1 MPLIFHTIFNDLNKS
16 GQILLSL
23 PQAELGQSTVQWSLS
38 AQEPIQEFYLL
49 LLVQIR
55 VNGLDKFSLRS
66 LFGHRGLPCLL
77 DLSITQV
84 RFCLRLSIL
93 YESR

>member
-84 RFCLRLSIL
+84 SA
-93 YESR
+93 